1 MDCQP
6 LGSRGAQACTRA
18 NAQVG
23 VRASSRAQVGV
34 RGRELTCGWS
44 CELGGLGAAER
55 LTLRLVPLAAIA
67 GMAEHSCGCGC
78 MHSVTTTRFTAKT
91 AAASIAAAPMPA
103 ERPPVTVARV
113 ANRCAMLERLTS
125 EFAATRCA
133 VRCGAVRGKA
143 QMYTLQRVTGRG
155 MRTVAGGQLPAD
167 ARPCGT
173 GLRSRV
179 RAAIVN
185 IRGCCH

>member
-1 MDCQP
+1 MSAVGP
-6 LGSRGAQACTRA
+6 RGAQACTRA

-44 CELGGLGAAER
+44 CELDGFGAAER
-55 LTLRLVPLAAIA
+55 LTKGLLPAAAGIA
-67 GMAEHSCGCGC
+67 EYSCGCGCGC
-78 MHSVTTTRFTAKT
+78 MHSVTTMRFTAKT

-133 VRCGAVRGKA
+133 VRCGAR
-143 QMYTLQRVTGRG
+143 
-155 MRTVAGGQLPAD
+155 
-167 ARPCGT
+167 
-173 GLRSRV
+173 RS
-179 RAAIVN
+179 AP
-185 IRGCCH
+185 

>member
-23 VRASSRAQVGV
+23 VGGSSRAQVGV
-34 RGRELTCGWS
+34 SGRELTCGWS

-55 LTLRLVPLAAIA
+55 LTLRLVPLAAA

-78 MHSVTTTRFTAKT
+78 MHSVTTMRFTAKT

-143 QMYTLQRVTGRG
+143 RQSADVHSA
-155 MRTVAGGQLPAD
+155 AGHR
-167 ARPCGT
+167 ARHAH
-173 GLRSRV
+173 RSWRPTA
-179 RAAIVN
+179 R
-185 IRGCCH
+185 